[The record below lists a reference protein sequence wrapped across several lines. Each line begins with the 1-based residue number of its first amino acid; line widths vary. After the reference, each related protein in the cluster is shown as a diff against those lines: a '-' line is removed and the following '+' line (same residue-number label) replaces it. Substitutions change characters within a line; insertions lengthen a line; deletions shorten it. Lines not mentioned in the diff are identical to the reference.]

1 MQIYLFFSFILMQ
14 GLLGVFFRI
23 RCPALVEDLPINEEK
38 WEEEGHSYSYIEGL
52 YEQASNNCFIA
63 AGLYGGTF
71 LLSLVMWTV
80 NKRSDYTMH

>member
-1 MQIYLFFSFILMQ
+1 ML

-23 RCPALVEDLPINEEK
+23 RSPALVEDLPIDEAK
-38 WEEEGHSYSYIEGL
+38 WNDLGHDYSYIEGL
-52 YEQASNNCFIA
+52 YNQASTNCFIA

-71 LLSLVMWTV
+71 ILSLVMWTI